1 MLDRFFHILIVD
13 ENQHEADKLENEL
26 AHQFHII
33 NKANSA
39 FDALSI
45 IKNKKIDL
53 IVFYEDMKR
62 MSPIDFLK
70 TLKSSGSSR
79 NTYKLVIQNE
89 VDYEKEVEFL
99 NAGATDTITYP
110 VHSEI
115 LKSKINVYKK
125 LHFNQQRVLQLL
137 RNVLPEET
145 LEEFSKYGKSSPKR
159 YENGIILFTDFVN
172 FSAHAKE
179 IEPIQLI
186 KRLDTYFKKFDEITE
201 KYQLEKIKTIGDAY
215 MVVGGLNN
223 NNSDYVKMALAAIEM
238 RDYMITEEQ
247 TSLAFGETPWLMRM
261 GIHSGAIVT
270 GIIGTKKFAF
280 DVWGDSV
287 NVAARTEETCT
298 PRSIFITQQFAQKID
313 EYFDLK
319 DIGHLEIRK
328 RGGIYV
334 IQELLSLKK
343 EYQLD
348 NIKVANSEVRK
359 HVGLPEVDFEHA
371 RIDIL
376 NKLKVGLDENYIYH
390 SLDHTLD
397 VESAVERLAEL
408 EHLSQR
414 EITLLKTAA
423 LFHDAGFL
431 VQYHDNEEIGCKIA
445 SMVLPQYG
453 YSKRNIEFIN
463 EIILAT
469 KSDQIPNN
477 IYQKIIRDADHDYIG
492 RPDYERVANNLRLEL
507 KYTGQSFTDMDWYEF
522 QLSYLEKSHKYY
534 SNTAQATRNPGKE
547 LRKELLRDRINSL
560 Q

>member
-469 KSDQIPNN
+469 KSDQIPKN